1 MFDVKIFKYLVEIL
15 FYTYMPLNIVYFSL
29 IKIDKK
35 LDEKVKNKERTTN
48 EWYWYSV
55 CNIIYCITNSP
66 NPYYSKD

>member
-1 MFDVKIFKYLVEIL
+1 MMFDVKIFKYLVEIL

-48 EWYWYSV
+48 E
-55 CNIIYCITNSP
+55 
-66 NPYYSKD
+66 